1 MGKDN
6 DRLKAEMIEAI
17 RSGGAWFSTRDNNYL
32 KIADSG
38 EGGGLCARE
47 CIVKDGAV
55 TGRAYTFGTDWFDI
69 SFHGSLVDI
78 YVDPDTLKAWDEDE
92 LNGSGKL
99 AAFCRQADSEA
110 LSGDI
115 HPYHID
121 GAPFAE
127 NLMPSEERM
136 GRRGGILSKIGVA
149 VVDGKKVPVTKE
161 DR

>member
-78 YVDPDTLKAWDEDE
+78 YVDPDTLKVWDEDE